1 MLFLYTIYTMNYR
14 WGSSFLLFF
23 KYFACTECFTFR
35 TPSLHTQDIR
45 FYAKPSKHKDVDDI
59 DDAFMKDADDFYD
72 RDMSKKKRTKGKKQ
86 DDVSWNLYKPKSI
99 RQKQYVSYLK
109 NDYIPLVV
117 ALGSAGSGK
126 TLFACMEA
134 IHQLRRGIVQKIILT
149 RPLIPVEEEEIGFL
163 PGNMNN
169 KMDPWTRP
177 IFDIFR
183 QVFEPH
189 EIESMVKHG
198 IIEVAPLAFMRG
210 RTFHQ
215 CFVVADEM
223 QNSSPA
229 QMLMLT
235 TRIGKESK
243 LVITGDLQQ
252 SDRNIRMENNN
263 NNNKKD
269 KMNGLAHFLYMH
281 KQWEKTYADVN
292 NLFYRSSSIVSE
304 NEDSEDEI
312 DRKIMMESN
321 TMVMEGLGIGIVEM
335 THEDVFR
342 SPFVSRILDI
352 YYPRT
357 LTPLEIHLQKSAYEA
372 QQVPDNDTYFQG
384 KMIHKT
390 DMTELVPFDEHL
402 GQISKV
408 HDDNDNDGKS
418 NHPNYIPLK
427 NMGRPYP
434 L

>member
-1 MLFLYTIYTMNYR
+1 MNYR
-14 WGSSFLLFF
+14 WGSSFLLS
-23 KYFACTECFTFR
+23 YFACTKCFTCR
-35 TPSLHTQDIR
+35 PPSLIR
-45 FYAKPSKHKDVDDI
+45 SYAKPSKHKDVHDVHDIDDI

-72 RDMSKKKRTKGKKQ
+72 RDVSKKKRTKGKKQ
-86 DDVSWNLYKPKSI
+86 DAVSWNLYKPKSI

-109 NDYIPLVV
+109 NDSIPLVV
-117 ALGSAGSGK
+117 AFGSAGSGK

-134 IHQLRRGIVQKIILT
+134 IHQLRRGMVQKIILT

-229 QMLMLT
+229 QMIMLT
-235 TRIGKESK
+235 TRLGKESK

-263 NNNKKD
+263 KKD
-269 KMNGLAHFLYMH
+269 KMNGLTHFLYMYH
-281 KQWEKTYADVN
+281 QWEKTYADVN

-312 DRKIMMESN
+312 DRKIMMESDA
-321 TMVMEGLGIGIVEM
+321 MVMEGLGIGIVEM

-357 LTPLEIHLQKSAYEA
+357 LTPLEIPLQKSAYEA

-384 KMIHKT
+384 KRT
-390 DMTELVPFDEHL
+390 DKIDNTELVPFDEHL
-402 GQISKV
+402 EQISKV
-408 HDDNDNDGKS
+408 HDDNDNDNDNDNDGKS

>member
-1 MLFLYTIYTMNYR
+1 MNYR
-14 WGSSFLLFF
+14 WGSSFLLS
-23 KYFACTECFTFR
+23 YFACTKCFTFR
-35 TPSLHTQDIR
+35 PPSLHTKDIR
-45 FYAKPSKHKDVDDI
+45 TYAKPSKYTDVDNI
-59 DDAFMKDADDFYD
+59 DNVFMKDDVDSTNDAEHFYD
-72 RDMSKKKRTKGKKQ
+72 RDEDDRNNMSKKKRTKGKITKGKKQ
-86 DDVSWNLYKPKSI
+86 DDVSWNLYKPKTI

-126 TLFACMEA
+126 TLFACLEA
-134 IHQLRRGIVQKIILT
+134 IHQLRRGMVQKIILT

-252 SDRNIRMENNN
+252 SDRNVRME

-269 KMNGLAHFLYMH
+269 KMNGLTHFLYMYR
-281 KQWEKTYADVN
+281 QWEKSYADVN
-292 NLFYRSSSIVSE
+292 NLFYRSSSIISQ

-312 DRKIMMESN
+312 DRKFMMESDA
-321 TMVMEGLGIGIVEM
+321 MVMEGLGIGIVEM
-335 THEDVFR
+335 AHEDVFR

-357 LTPLEIHLQKSAYEA
+357 LSPLEIHLQKSAYEA
-372 QQVPDNDTYFQG
+372 QQVPDNDTFQSTR
-384 KMIHKT
+384 INKT
-390 DMTELVPFDEHL
+390 DLVPFDEHL
-402 GQISKV
+402 EQISRV
-408 HDDNDNDGKS
+408 HDEGKG